1 MNRFTSLL
9 LALSLV
15 LAGPDAIAQT
25 EQMPFMKRVFTR
37 LVYPPANRDTAAV
50 WQPRPRWNV
59 TLSGELR
66 QTGVSQTHSTV
77 SGGIPIAMES
87 RLQERLY
94 TGAGAAFG
102 FGGWS
107 FGLSRQIGRSA
118 LSSKSNSFEY
128 CGTGLGLS
136 ISYFDIH
143 QPIEYTLT
151 LGSPDTPV
159 LGPGPGTTASPG
171 RMKMVIGET
180 VYAFNRRDFALNA
193 VYKGNKLQRRSAG
206 SWMLSAKYVQGEVSG
221 DHREKISDAFLGVY
235 RQATAQASVG
245 GGYSY
250 NFVVLHHQ
258 GASDVKGLRNLT
270 FNLSG
275 MPLVT
280 LYDRHVVNRAVT
292 DPVTGKVT
300 ADQSYRL
307 KSTLRLNYVARAGA
321 GFAWDRF
328 FLSATGQYD
337 IFSFRGETEI
347 SGTATPVKVKTAG
360 RFSKWSTVFKL
371 NVRF

>member
-1 MNRFTSLL
+1 MNRPILL
-9 LALSLV
+9 FLTLSLV
-15 LAGPDAIAQT
+15 LAGPESFAQT
-25 EQMPFMKRVFTR
+25 EQTPFMKRVFTR
-37 LVYPPANRDTAAV
+37 LFFPPANRDTAAV

-66 QTGVSQTHSTV
+66 QTGVFQSLSTV

-128 CGTGLGLS
+128 CGTGLGFA
-136 ISYFDIH
+136 ISYYDIH
-143 QPIEYTLT
+143 QPIDYTVT
-151 LGSPDTPV
+151 LGTPDN
-159 LGPGPGTTASPG
+159 LLAGSGHGTTAYPG
-171 RMKMVIGET
+171 RMKMVIAET
-180 VYAFNRRDFALNA
+180 VYAFNRHDFALNA

-206 SWMLSAKYVQGEVSG
+206 SWMLSAKYVQGEVSS
-221 DHREKISDAFLGVY
+221 DPREKISDVLFGVH
-235 RQATAQASVG
+235 RQATAQASLG

-258 GASDVKGLRNLT
+258 GVSDVKGLRNLS

-280 LYDRHVVNRAVT
+280 LYDRHVVDRAVT
-292 DPVTGKVT
+292 DPVMGKVT
-300 ADQSYRL
+300 SEKSYRL
-307 KSTLRLNYVARAGA
+307 KSTLRLNYVARAGV

-337 IFSFRGETEI
+337 IFSFRGTTEI
-347 SGTATPVKVKTAG
+347 AGSATPLKVKAAG